1 MTDLEKELL
10 REVNR
15 VLPDCI
21 KQMEENAWKYQHA
34 SVVKMY
40 VLING
45 VADVLH
51 WDVKEGRFTK
61 LVYTVGVKGGAF
73 CDEYTGFYDEV
84 EYRDLML

>member
-1 MTDLEKELL
+1 MKDLETEIRKEL
-10 REVNR
+10 EI

-21 KQMEENAWKYQHA
+21 KQMEENAWRYQHV
-34 SVVKMY
+34 SVVKMC

-73 CDEYTGFYDEV
+73 CEGGSGFYDEV
-84 EYRDLML
+84 EYRDLIL

>member
-1 MTDLEKELL
+1 MKDLETEIQKEL
-10 REVNR
+10 EI
-15 VLPDCI
+15 VLPDCV
-21 KQMEENAWKYQHA
+21 KQMEENAWKYQDV
-34 SVVKMY
+34 SVVKMC

-45 VADVLH
+45 VADILH

-73 CDEYTGFYDEV
+73 CEGGSGFYDEV